1 MVVKE
6 ITGVPGLRRD
16 QKRSNVTQSSVG
28 GSAGPPAE
36 SSPAPEVL
44 PCPGCSSAAADPRT
58 GLGCQPR
65 LVGTASASAWSAA
78 LLQHKTRR
86 HCQTHIRH
94 KHVTLHH
101 QHRHRSVLHHTHTNT
116 QVGTIWNAPTFL
128 NNTASLWYTMDNFG
142 ELCKYLT
149 FTPLCSE
156 DIFRFWCGAFAY

>member
-28 GSAGPPAE
+28 GSAGPPVE

-86 HCQTHIRH
+86 HCIRPRY
-94 KHVTLHH
+94 VTDTSHCITNTDTG
-101 QHRHRSVLHHTHTNT
+101 QCCTTNT
-116 QVGTIWNAPTFL
+116 QVGAAP
-128 NNTASLWYTMDNFG
+128 
-142 ELCKYLT
+142 
-149 FTPLCSE
+149 
-156 DIFRFWCGAFAY
+156 